1 MGGGAHVGR
10 GGGDHYHSDNG
21 FFMMVSKMT
30 KEMKKMQK
38 TIMMMAMFVTSASET
53 REYGT
58 VGGRRRSRT
67 HRMGAFLAPT
77 SQIPDPRSQHS
88 FDVHGG
94 GEVG

>member
-1 MGGGAHVGR
+1 M
-10 GGGDHYHSDNG
+10 
-21 FFMMVSKMT
+21 MMV
-30 KEMKKMQK
+30 
-38 TIMMMAMFVTSASET
+38 MFVTSASET

-88 FDVHGG
+88 FDVLGG
-94 GEVG
+94 GEVGLGQGAGVVL